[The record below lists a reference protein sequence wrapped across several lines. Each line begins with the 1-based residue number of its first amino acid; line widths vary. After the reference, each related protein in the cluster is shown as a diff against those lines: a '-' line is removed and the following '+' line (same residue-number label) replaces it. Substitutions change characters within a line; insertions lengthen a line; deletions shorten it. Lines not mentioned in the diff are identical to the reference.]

1 MSEQTNVITDSTF
14 GDIAIVKDGTYWLV
28 TRNERTLAT
37 FWTWEAALNCVEI
50 VKAALREDAPF

>member
-1 MSEQTNVITDSTF
+1 MTEQTNLLPDSTF

-37 FWTWEAALNCVEI
+37 FWTFAAALKCVEI
-50 VKAALREDAPF
+50 VKAALLEDAPF